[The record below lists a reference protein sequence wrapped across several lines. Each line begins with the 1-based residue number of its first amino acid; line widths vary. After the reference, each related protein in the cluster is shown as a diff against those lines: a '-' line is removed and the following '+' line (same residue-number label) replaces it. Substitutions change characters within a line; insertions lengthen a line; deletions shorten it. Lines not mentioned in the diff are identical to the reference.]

1 MSAEL
6 EDIHE
11 ECGIFGVWGHSDAA
25 RLTYFGL
32 HALQH
37 RGQEGAGIVSN
48 DNGHLIGHRGTGLL
62 TQVFSDEREI
72 ERLKGDKA
80 IGHVRYATA
89 GSGGTD
95 NIQPFIFRFHDGDMA
110 LCHNG
115 NLTNCPSLRRKLED
129 EGAIF
134 HSNSD
139 TEVLMHLIR
148 RSSKPT
154 FMDKLK
160 EALNTVH
167 GGFAYLIMTEH
178 AMIGALDPNGFRP
191 LSLGRMT
198 NGAYVLASETCALDT
213 VGAELVRDIRPGEIV
228 VVDDDGYRIDRY
240 TDQTQLAICS
250 MEFIYFARPDS
261 NIYGVNVHSARKRMG
276 ARLAQESPVDAVL
289 ASETCALD
297 TVGAE
302 LVRDIRPGEIV
313 VVDDDGYRIDRYTD
327 QTQLAIC
334 SMEFI
339 YFARPDSN
347 IYGVNVHS
355 ARKRMGAR
363 LAQESPVDADMVI
376 AVPNSSL
383 SAASGYSEEAGLPN
397 EMGLIKNQY
406 VARTFIQPTQEL
418 REQGVRM
425 KLSAVRGVVKGKRVV
440 VIDDSIVRGTTSK
453 RIVQMLKEAGAA
465 EVHMRISSPPL
476 KYPCFYGIDISTTK
490 ELIAAKKSV
499 DEIRDYIGADSLA
512 FLSLD
517 GLVESIGLGADAPYG
532 GLCVAYFNG
541 DYPTALDDYEADFL
555 KSLTPEDR
563 VRLPEFALYK
573 SKYEGNEYTTT
584 SSQEEH

>member
-11 ECGIFGVWGHSDAA
+11 ECGVFGVWGHSDAA

-48 DNGHLIGHRGTGLL
+48 DNGHLKGYRNLGLL
-62 TQVFSDEREI
+62 TQVFANEDIMKKLTGNS
-72 ERLKGDKA
+72 A

-89 GSGGTD
+89 GSGSVE
-95 NIQPFIFRFHDGDMA
+95 NIQPFLFCFHDGDVA
-110 LCHNG
+110 LGHNG
-115 NLTNCPSLRRKLED
+115 NLTNCTTLRNKLED

-148 RSSKPT
+148 RSNKTS

-160 EALNTVH
+160 DALQIVH
-167 GGFAYLIMTEH
+167 GGFAYLLLTEKEL
-178 AMIGALDPNGFRP
+178 IGVTDPNGFRP
-191 LSLGRMT
+191 LSLGRMS
-198 NGAYVLASETCALDT
+198 NGAYVLASETCALDI
-213 VGAELVRDIRPGEIV
+213 VRAEFIRDIEPGEIIV
-228 VVDDDGYRIDRY
+228 INDDGYTIEQY
-240 TDQTQLAICS
+240 TKHVQHAVCS

-261 NIYGVNVHSARKRMG
+261 NIYGINVHSVRKRMG
-276 ARLAQESPVDAVL
+276 ARLAKESPVV
-289 ASETCALD
+289 
-297 TVGAE
+297 
-302 LVRDIRPGEIV
+302 
-313 VVDDDGYRIDRYTD
+313 
-327 QTQLAIC
+327 
-334 SMEFI
+334 
-339 YFARPDSN
+339 
-347 IYGVNVHS
+347 
-355 ARKRMGAR
+355 
-363 LAQESPVDADMVI
+363 ADMVI
-376 AVPNSSL
+376 GVPNSSL
-383 SAASGYSEEAGLPN
+383 SAAAGYAETSGIPN

-425 KLSAVRGVVKGKRVV
+425 KLSAVRGVVAGKRVI

-453 RIVQMLKEAGAA
+453 RIVQLLREAGAK

-476 KYPCFYGIDISTTK
+476 KYPCFYGIDIQTTK
-490 ELIAAKKSV
+490 ELIAAKHSV
-499 DEIRDYIGADSLA
+499 EEIREYIDADSLA

-517 GLVESIGLGADAPYG
+517 GLVESIGLKKPAPYG

-541 DYPTALDDYEADFL
+541 DYPTALDDYGEEFL
-555 KSLTPEDR
+555 ASLTPEER
-563 VRLPEFALYK
+563 EHLQEVRK
-573 SKYEGNEYTTT
+573 HSKYSHENLI
-584 SSQEEH
+584 

>member
-11 ECGIFGVWGHSDAA
+11 ECGIFGVWGHPDAA
-25 RLTYFGL
+25 RLSYFGL

-48 DNGHLIGHRGTGLL
+48 DNGHLIGHRGLGLL
-62 TQVFSDEREI
+62 TQVFSDEHEI

-80 IGHVRYATA
+80 IGHVRYATS
-89 GSGGTD
+89 GSGSVD
-95 NIQPFIFRFHDGDMA
+95 NIQPFLFRFHDGDVA
-110 LCHNG
+110 LGHNG
-115 NLTNCPSLRRKLED
+115 NLTNCVSLRRRLED

-148 RSSKPT
+148 RSNAPT

-160 EALNTVH
+160 EALNKVH
-167 GGFAYLIMTEH
+167 GGFAYLLMTEH

-191 LSLGRMT
+191 LSLGRMK
-198 NGAYVLASETCALDT
+198 NGAYVLASETCALDI
-213 VGAELVRDIRPGEIV
+213 VGAEFVRDIGPGEII
-228 VVDDDGYRIDRY
+228 VVDDDGYHMDRY
-240 TDQTQLAICS
+240 TTNTQLAICS
-250 MEFIYFARPDS
+250 MEYIYFARPDS

-276 ARLAQESPVDAVL
+276 AILAKEAPA
-289 ASETCALD
+289 
-297 TVGAE
+297 
-302 LVRDIRPGEIV
+302 P
-313 VVDDDGYRIDRYTD
+313 
-327 QTQLAIC
+327 
-334 SMEFI
+334 
-339 YFARPDSN
+339 
-347 IYGVNVHS
+347 
-355 ARKRMGAR
+355 
-363 LAQESPVDADMVI
+363 ADMVI

-383 SAASGYSEEAGLPN
+383 SAASGFSETSGLPN

-425 KLSAVRGVVKGKRVV
+425 KLSAVRGVVKGKSVA
-440 VIDDSIVRGTTSK
+440 VIDDSIVRGTTSR
-453 RIVQMLKEAGAA
+453 RIVQLLREAGAR

-476 KYPCFYGIDISTTK
+476 KYPCFYGIDIQTTK

-499 DEIRDYIGADSLA
+499 EEIREYIGADSLA

-517 GLVESIGLGADAPYG
+517 GLVEAIGLHADAPYG

-541 DYPTALDDYEADFL
+541 DYPTALDDYEEPFL

-563 VRLPEFALYK
+563 VRIAKFAHDK
-573 SKYEGNEYTTT
+573 SRYEGNEFSTDVKTL
-584 SSQEEH
+584 QAQLAKA